1 MLIYNQDIYKIII
14 IEIEYQKKHCIFV
27 CYFLHRHRIVA
38 SLNKIIICVTLDF
51 SIIMS
56 THGLLINITIDTFSV
71 YSTMIYVIFL
81 IKYILWTIRKY
92 FFFYFLKEE
101 CWKDQSFEYKICGLL
116 RTRSTIALAS
126 IAQPHEKVTPEPPCP

>member
-14 IEIEYQKKHCIFV
+14 IAIEYQKNHCIVV

-71 YSTMIYVIFL
+71 YSAMIYVIFL
-81 IKYILWTIRKY
+81 IKYIYGLLQRI
-92 FFFYFLKEE
+92 FFYFLKEE

-116 RTRSTIALAS
+116 KTRSTIALAS

>member
-14 IEIEYQKKHCIFV
+14 IAIEYQKNHCIVV

-81 IKYILWTIRKY
+81 IKYIYGLLQRI
-92 FFFYFLKEE
+92 FFYFLKEE

>member
-14 IEIEYQKKHCIFV
+14 IAIEYQKNHCIVV
-27 CYFLHRHRIVA
+27 CYFLHRHQIVA

-51 SIIMS
+51 SIIMP

-81 IKYILWTIRKY
+81 IKYIFWTITKD
-92 FFFYFLKEE
+92 FFYFLKEE

>member
-14 IEIEYQKKHCIFV
+14 IAIEYQKNHCIVV

-56 THGLLINITIDTFSV
+56 THGLLINITIDTFSF
-71 YSTMIYVIFL
+71 YSAMIYVIFL
-81 IKYILWTIRKY
+81 IKYIYGLLQRI
-92 FFFYFLKEE
+92 FFYFLKEE

>member
-14 IEIEYQKKHCIFV
+14 IAIEYQKNHYIVV

-71 YSTMIYVIFL
+71 YSAMIYVIFL
-81 IKYILWTIRKY
+81 IKYIYGLLQRI
-92 FFFYFLKEE
+92 FFYFLKEE

>member
-1 MLIYNQDIYKIII
+1 MLICNQDIYKIII
-14 IEIEYQKKHCIFV
+14 IAIEYQKNHCIVV

-56 THGLLINITIDTFSV
+56 ITIDTFSV

-81 IKYILWTIRKY
+81 IKYILWTITKD
-92 FFFYFLKEE
+92 FFLFFKGRVLEGSK
-101 CWKDQSFEYKICGLL
+101 F
-116 RTRSTIALAS
+116 
-126 IAQPHEKVTPEPPCP
+126 

>member
-14 IEIEYQKKHCIFV
+14 IAIEYQKNHCIVV
-27 CYFLHRHRIVA
+27 CYFLHRHRMVA

-81 IKYILWTIRKY
+81 IKYIFWTITKD
-92 FFFYFLKEE
+92 FFLFFKGRVLEGSK
-101 CWKDQSFEYKICGLL
+101 F
-116 RTRSTIALAS
+116 
-126 IAQPHEKVTPEPPCP
+126 

>member
-14 IEIEYQKKHCIFV
+14 IAIEYQKNHCIVV

-56 THGLLINITIDTFSV
+56 ITIDTFSV

-81 IKYILWTIRKY
+81 IKYILWTITKD
-92 FFFYFLKEE
+92 FFLFFKGRVSEGS
-101 CWKDQSFEYKICGLL
+101 KF
-116 RTRSTIALAS
+116 
-126 IAQPHEKVTPEPPCP
+126 

>member
-14 IEIEYQKKHCIFV
+14 IAIEYQKKYCIVV

-56 THGLLINITIDTFSV
+56 ITIDTFSV

-81 IKYILWTIRKY
+81 IKYILWTITKD
-92 FFFYFLKEE
+92 FFLF
-101 CWKDQSFEYKICGLL
+101 WSVGRI
-116 RTRSTIALAS
+116 
-126 IAQPHEKVTPEPPCP
+126 KVLNTKSVAF

>member
-81 IKYILWTIRKY
+81 IKYILWTVTRI
-92 FFFYFLKEE
+92 FFLFFKGRVLEGSK
-101 CWKDQSFEYKICGLL
+101 F
-116 RTRSTIALAS
+116 
-126 IAQPHEKVTPEPPCP
+126 

>member
-14 IEIEYQKKHCIFV
+14 IAIEYQKNHCIVV
-27 CYFLHRHRIVA
+27 CYFLHKHRIVA

-81 IKYILWTIRKY
+81 IKYIYGLLQRI
-92 FFFYFLKEE
+92 FFYFLKEE

>member
-14 IEIEYQKKHCIFV
+14 IAIEYQKNHCIVV

-56 THGLLINITIDTFSV
+56 ITIDTFSV
-71 YSTMIYVIFL
+71 YSTMIYVIFS
-81 IKYILWTIRKY
+81 IKYIFWTITKD
-92 FFFYFLKEE
+92 FFLFFKGRVSEGS
-101 CWKDQSFEYKICGLL
+101 KF
-116 RTRSTIALAS
+116 
-126 IAQPHEKVTPEPPCP
+126 

>member
-14 IEIEYQKKHCIFV
+14 IAIEYQKNHGIVV

-38 SLNKIIICVTLDF
+38 SLNKIIICVTPDF

-81 IKYILWTIRKY
+81 IKYILWTITKD
-92 FFFYFLKEE
+92 FFLF
-101 CWKDQSFEYKICGLL
+101 WSVGRI
-116 RTRSTIALAS
+116 
-126 IAQPHEKVTPEPPCP
+126 KVLNTKSVAF

>member
-14 IEIEYQKKHCIFV
+14 IAIEYQKNHCIVV

-56 THGLLINITIDTFSV
+56 ITIDTFSV
-71 YSTMIYVIFL
+71 YSTMIYVIFS
-81 IKYILWTIRKY
+81 IKYILWTITKD
-92 FFFYFLKEE
+92 FFLFFKGRVLEGSK
-101 CWKDQSFEYKICGLL
+101 F
-116 RTRSTIALAS
+116 
-126 IAQPHEKVTPEPPCP
+126 

>member
-14 IEIEYQKKHCIFV
+14 IAIEYQKNHCIVV

-71 YSTMIYVIFL
+71 YSAMIYVIFL
-81 IKYILWTIRKY
+81 IKYIYGLLQRI
-92 FFFYFLKEE
+92 FFYFLKEE

>member
-14 IEIEYQKKHCIFV
+14 IAKEYQKNHCVVV
-27 CYFLHRHRIVA
+27 CYFLHRNRIVA

-56 THGLLINITIDTFSV
+56 ITIDTFSV

-81 IKYILWTIRKY
+81 IKYILWTITKD
-92 FFFYFLKEE
+92 FFLFFKGRVLEGSK
-101 CWKDQSFEYKICGLL
+101 F
-116 RTRSTIALAS
+116 
-126 IAQPHEKVTPEPPCP
+126 

>member
-1 MLIYNQDIYKIII
+1 MLICNQDIYKIII
-14 IEIEYQKKHCIFV
+14 IAIEYQKNHCIVV

-56 THGLLINITIDTFSV
+56 THGLLINITIDTFSF
-71 YSTMIYVIFL
+71 YSAMIYVIFL
-81 IKYILWTIRKY
+81 IKYIYGLLQRI
-92 FFFYFLKEE
+92 FFYFLKEE

>member
-14 IEIEYQKKHCIFV
+14 IAIEYQKNHCIVV

-71 YSTMIYVIFL
+71 YSAMIYVIFL
-81 IKYILWTIRKY
+81 IKYIYGLLQRI
-92 FFFYFLKEE
+92 FFYFLKEE

-126 IAQPHEKVTPEPPCP
+126 MAQPHEKVTPEPPCP

>member
-14 IEIEYQKKHCIFV
+14 IAIEYQKNHYIVV

-71 YSTMIYVIFL
+71 
-81 IKYILWTIRKY
+81 
-92 FFFYFLKEE
+92 
-101 CWKDQSFEYKICGLL
+101 
-116 RTRSTIALAS
+116 
-126 IAQPHEKVTPEPPCP
+126 

>member
-14 IEIEYQKKHCIFV
+14 IAIEYQKNHYIVV

-81 IKYILWTIRKY
+81 IKYIYGLLQRI
-92 FFFYFLKEE
+92 FFYFLKEE
-101 CWKDQSFEYKICGLL
+101 YWKDQSFEYKICGLL